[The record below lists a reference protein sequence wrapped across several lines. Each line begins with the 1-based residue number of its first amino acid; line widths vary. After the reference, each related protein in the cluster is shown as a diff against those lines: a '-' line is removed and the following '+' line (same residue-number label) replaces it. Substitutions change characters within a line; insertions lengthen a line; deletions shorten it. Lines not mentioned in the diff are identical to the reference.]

1 VTSAAYEQKM
11 PKESGIDV
19 AVSTCE
25 LFLCFGAIALLGYIV
40 SCFSEVLMV
49 LCLTILLYIEDHN
62 TEDEPESHG
71 E

>member
-1 VTSAAYEQKM
+1 MTSAAYEQKM

-49 LCLTILLYIEDHN
+49 LCFTILMYIEDHN